1 MRIAATTLRWGA
13 ATAATGALLMSTATI
28 AGAAEA
34 REPAAP
40 AAQSIRSDGQPRQ
53 ASSGTTYAYR
63 GVQGGNL
70 CLLSRCS
77 VGGPASRDD
86 AGPSNTQGFNL
97 CLLAVCDVRP

>member
-1 MRIAATTLRWGA
+1 MSIAATTLRWSA
-13 ATAATGALLMSTATI
+13 ATAAAGALLMSTATI

-40 AAQSIRSDGQPRQ
+40 TAQSIRADQPRQ

-77 VGGPASRDD
+77 VGGPAPWDN